1 MDVPEKT
8 PVFGDQTAEFAK
20 LDSQNAIRVFDLQ
33 LNCAKTPSIS
43 RPSICVVVFETLET
57 KMTKTDAT
65 SNLNSVWDRAMSRSQ
80 WTQDRTTIVI
90 PCYNEAD
97 RLHLEVFLNF
107 ARTNPKVAF
116 VFVDDGSRDLT
127 LNLLGGAMAA
137 LPEQVDVLTM
147 ARNAGKAEAVRHG
160 LKFAAG
166 RGDKYVAFLDADLAT
181 PLDAINDF
189 ISVADRL
196 SDIDVVFGSRAG
208 GLGRRVYR
216 DLHRKMIS
224 LVCASM
230 GRLATGL
237 ALKDTQCGAKLFRN
251 TEHLSKCLDEPFTAG
266 WLFDVELFL
275 RISNPSKQARK
286 NFFEYPVLEWM
297 EVPGSNIKPS
307 DVIMGGLKMTSL
319 IFKQW
324 TIRSRFQDRR
334 GVETT
339 THRQYLRSGEALKVE
354 CLRSIESIVADDRH
368 RLTLDFSDV
377 ETLGP
382 SVFTTLVEVCEGLVS
397 RGKEIKIYLPDDAE
411 ILSAARRSSLTALF
425 NCMIKSRLPTQLAKN
440 NRFTV
445 SEA

>member
-1 MDVPEKT
+1 MTKT
-8 PVFGDQTAEFAK
+8 
-20 LDSQNAIRVFDLQ
+20 N
-33 LNCAKTPSIS
+33 AKTDCISGKDLTVS
-43 RPSICVVVFETLET
+43 RPS
-57 KMTKTDAT
+57 
-65 SNLNSVWDRAMSRSQ
+65 

-97 RLHLEVFLNF
+97 RLHLEMFLNF
-107 ARTNPKVAF
+107 ARMNPKIAF
-116 VFVDDGSRDLT
+116 VFVDDGSKDPT
-127 LNLLGGAMAA
+127 LNLLCGAMAA

-160 LKFAAG
+160 MRFAAE

-181 PLDAINDF
+181 PLNAINDF

-196 SDIDVVFGSRAG
+196 DDIDVVFGSRAG
-208 GLGRRVYR
+208 GLGRRVHR

-251 TEHLSKCLDEPFTAG
+251 TEHLNTCLNEPFTAG

-275 RISNPSKQARK
+275 RISNPSKHDRK
-286 NFFEYPVLEWM
+286 NFFEYPVLEWT
-297 EVPGSNIKPS
+297 EIPGSNIKLS
-307 DVIMGGLKMTSL
+307 DVVKGGLKMTLL
-319 IFKQW
+319 IFGQW
-324 TIRSRFQDRR
+324 QIRSRFQNRR
-334 GVETT
+334 AAPEPTRT
-339 THRQYLRSGEALKVE
+339 QNLRSGHVLKVR
-354 CLRSIESIVADDRH
+354 CIRSIESIVADDTRH
-368 RLTLDFSDV
+368 ITLDFANT

-382 SVFTTLVEVCEGLVS
+382 SVFTTLGEVCESLQT
-397 RGKEIKIYLPDDAE
+397 RGKKVSIYLPDDPE

-425 NCMIKSRLPTQLAKN
+425 DCMIKPRLPHQLATNK
-440 NRFTV
+440 RFTV